1 MSDLLHIEVSP
12 LGDHSISRSISKEFL
27 ATFTAKNPD
36 AAIVTRDL
44 ASDSI
49 PHLDGETINAA
60 YTPKEERTFEAEA
73 KHGFRMALVEE
84 VNNAKH
90 ILVSTPMW
98 NYSVPSVLKAWIDQ
112 IIVPGTTKVTGKVTI
127 IISQGG
133 SATEIVGSQEFG
145 LLVRPEDAF
154 DLQRQLKTLVE
165 DAGLRK
171 EMGRKARLHVMESY
185 DRKLRLHRTLAL
197 YERGFRRRNYFN

>member
-60 YTPKEERTFEAEA
+60 YTPKEKRTSEAEA

-133 SATEIVGSQEFG
+133 SYAKGAPRAGWDWESGFLRQVFASLGATDVEIILSEFG
-145 LLVRPEDAF
+145 LAGVVPAMSDFLDQKSASIAAAKDAA
-154 DLQRQLKTLVE
+154 Q
-165 DAGLRK
+165 
-171 EMGRKARLHVMESY
+171 
-185 DRKLRLHRTLAL
+185 
-197 YERGFRRRNYFN
+197 ERAVA